1 MTHPYQFKSKFFV
14 ETINVTTAVF
24 FILFSILKRFTDD
37 DKLMII
43 PLILFSTNFLILI
56 EFGYKNNVKK
66 SIAIPFKKSWYITQ
80 AITNLCFVIY
90 IFYFYSADV
99 GV

>member
-1 MTHPYQFKSKFFV
+1 MTHPYQFKSKYFV
-14 ETINVTTAVF
+14 EIINVTTAVF
-24 FILFSILKRFTDD
+24 FILFSILKRFTAE

-43 PLILFSTNFLILI
+43 PLILFSANFLILI
-56 EFGYKNNVKK
+56 EFGYKIYVKK

-90 IFYFYSADV
+90 IFYFYLADA